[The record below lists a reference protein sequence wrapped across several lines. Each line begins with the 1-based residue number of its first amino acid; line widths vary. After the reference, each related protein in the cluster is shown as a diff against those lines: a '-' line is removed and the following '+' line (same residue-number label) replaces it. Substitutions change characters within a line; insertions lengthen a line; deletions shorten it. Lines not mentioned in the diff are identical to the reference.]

1 MKASRLWDGI
11 RIFLTW
17 VFLFLIWIVFTWKW
31 TGISVAVG
39 AAGSLLIAIIS
50 FRVFIPSHQAA
61 LNFIIPNPFY
71 LVLYILYI
79 PFALYRSSFQVLL
92 TFLKGTENP
101 RIVHFRTH
109 LRSDIART
117 ALALSITLTPGT
129 ICLDLNDDHLTVHWL
144 TCDTTH
150 SKEAGKKITGK
161 MEYLLGRMFN

>member
-1 MKASRLWDGI
+1 MKASRLWNGI
-11 RIFLTW
+11 RILITW
-17 VFLFLIWIVFTWKW
+17 VSLFLVWIVFTWKW
-31 TGISVAVG
+31 TGPSVAVG
-39 AAGSLLIAIIS
+39 AAGSLLIALIS
-50 FRVFIPSHQAA
+50 FKVFIPSHQAA
-61 LNFIIPNPFY
+61 LGFILPNPLY
-71 LVLYILYI
+71 LVLYLLYL
-79 PFALYRSSFQVLL
+79 PVALYRSSTLVLL
-92 TFLKGTENP
+92 TLLKGTESP

-161 MEYLLGRMFN
+161 MEQLLGRMFS